1 MTGNN
6 LEDEL
11 AAICA
16 EMADTSNA
24 LEKVQRNL
32 ETYVRAKAPIAAI
45 DMTRT
50 SIEVLEK
57 RLQNLRERLD
67 QLEGVGPCAPWPIA
81 PFEYSSDL
89 GV

>member
-1 MTGNN
+1 MMTDNN
-6 LEDEL
+6 LEGEL
-11 AAICA
+11 TAICA

-50 SIEVLEK
+50 SIEVLEQ
-57 RLQNLRERLD
+57 RLQKLRERLD
-67 QLEGVGPCAPWPIA
+67 QL
-81 PFEYSSDL
+81 
-89 GV
+89 